1 MLFQFFRVGH
11 VAVVF
16 NIQVKN
22 NNSKGIVTSYYG
34 NINNYSDRLLQYGTK
49 KTCME
54 TCRWCNFSGTVF
66 GGGRF
71 TWPRTFRWIQDP
83 DHQNIVLWPWSK
95 RLTLSVSGFNV
106 VADQRI
112 YMHKCNYLLF
122 YVKTLVAELFDAGI
136 PHYLNQIKI
145 VTTFEAQRG
154 KQTLHDFHDI
164 FFFSLKIHFCFAN
177 SPARGCFQCKKQ
189 GAV

>member
-16 NIQVKN
+16 NIRVKN

-66 GGGRF
+66 GGGGLRG
-71 TWPRTFRWIQDP
+71 REHSDE
-83 DHQNIVLWPWSK
+83 SK
-95 RLTLSVSGFNV
+95 TQTTKILYCGR
-106 VADQRI
+106 DQR
-112 YMHKCNYLLF
+112 
-122 YVKTLVAELFDAGI
+122 D
-136 PHYLNQIKI
+136 
-145 VTTFEAQRG
+145 
-154 KQTLHDFHDI
+154 
-164 FFFSLKIHFCFAN
+164 
-177 SPARGCFQCKKQ
+177 
-189 GAV
+189 